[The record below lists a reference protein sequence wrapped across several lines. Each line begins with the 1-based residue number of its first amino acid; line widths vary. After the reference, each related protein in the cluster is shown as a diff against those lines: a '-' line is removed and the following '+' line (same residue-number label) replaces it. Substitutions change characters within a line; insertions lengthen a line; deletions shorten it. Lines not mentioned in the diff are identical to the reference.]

1 MDFIVQTAS
10 GEDSYYGDA
19 RYALEDGVLTAYAH
33 DGSRVLYAA
42 TFWQRVTVSERPG
55 GTPGS

>member
-1 MDFIVQTAS
+1 MDFIVQTVG
-10 GEDSYYGDA
+10 GEDSYQGEA

-42 TFWQRVTVSERPG
+42 SFWQRVTVSDRPG
-55 GTPGS
+55 GTTGQ